1 MATASRRKTSTS
13 KPEALRTQCHRPP
26 RPPEQRVCPTPQ
38 WMVLSRNTVT
48 FLFAL
53 RVPYAAHPLGPL
65 PQVPLCHQWRRHL
78 GQPLRRAG
86 LSHTRGHM
94 SKSSRQWPE
103 SAFKSRV
110 FANILKTQRSHRKF
124 KMSVLLKNFRGSDT
138 WPFSTRCLF
147 WTKRVPSFPLTP
159 ARQTGDRKGKT
170 LCPLALF
177 HWRLSDSG
185 SFRGQTSENT
195 DLLPCPRAVRH
206 GGDTL
211 TTRDNHAVTPSP
223 GQSQSPPWL
232 LTAQR
237 WA

>member
-13 KPEALRTQCHRPP
+13 KPEALRTQCHWPP

-38 WMVLSRNTVT
+38 WMVLSRNTVA

-86 LSHTRGHM
+86 PSHTRGHM

-103 SAFKSRV
+103 STFKSRV

-124 KMSVLLKNFRGSDT
+124 KMSVLLKKFRGSDT

-147 WTKRVPSFPLTP
+147 WTKRVPSFPLPP
-159 ARQTGDRKGKT
+159 ARPLLRHPERGTGKERRFVPLLFSTGVLVTLEVSEDRLQKTQT
-170 LCPLALF
+170 CFPVPEQ
-177 HWRLSDSG
+177 SG
-185 SFRGQTSENT
+185 MVGT
-195 DLLPCPRAVRH
+195 H
-206 GGDTL
+206 
-211 TTRDNHAVTPSP
+211 
-223 GQSQSPPWL
+223 
-232 LTAQR
+232 
-237 WA
+237 